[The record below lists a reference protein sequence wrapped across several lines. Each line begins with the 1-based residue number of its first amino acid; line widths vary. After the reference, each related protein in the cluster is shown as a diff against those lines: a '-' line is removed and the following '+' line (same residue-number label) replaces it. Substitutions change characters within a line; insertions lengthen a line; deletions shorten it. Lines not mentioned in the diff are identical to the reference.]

1 MPGQTVS
8 HVLLA
13 RVRMADLE
21 RGVWASVPSSII
33 RPCCKMAE
41 QVIFLEERVDCTA
54 LRSLLSTKLNRRAL
68 NEPLLPQRESEAP
81 MCAAGLT
88 TRVRVGPS
96 VFPGAFGLSIEAC
109 EEMALGCGW

>member
-33 RPCCKMAE
+33 RPFCKMVE
-41 QVIFLEERVDCTA
+41 QAIFLEERVECTA
-54 LRSLLSTKLNRRAL
+54 LRSLLSMKLNRRAL
-68 NEPLLPQRESEAP
+68 NEPLLPQRRSEVPMFAARTNHESEGRSISFFRAHL
-81 MCAAGLT
+81 ASLS
-88 TRVRVGPS
+88 RLVRR
-96 VFPGAFGLSIEAC
+96 
-109 EEMALGCGW
+109 